1 MNFSPWRYPGI
12 RRHHDERTTWDG
24 GLEQPHSHGKH
35 PHRNTKIVLDR
46 LARAIGHLTSV
57 RTMVENGRDCSEVL
71 IQLAAVRSAINGI
84 CKVILR
90 DHLDHCIV
98 GAVETGDMETI
109 EELNKAIEMLLK

>member
-1 MNFSPWRYPGI
+1 MNFLPGRYSGI
-12 RRHHDERTTWDG
+12 RKHHDERTPWDG
-24 GLEQPHSHGKH
+24 RLEQPHSHGKH
-35 PHRNTKIVLDR
+35 LHQNTKVVLDR

-57 RTMVENGRDCSEVL
+57 RKMVEDGRDCSEVL
-71 IQLAAVRSAINGI
+71 IQLAAVRSAINSI

-98 GAVETGDMETI
+98 DAIETGYVETI